1 MKVSMR
7 IILQTPTRVTLG
19 SRYTPALPRALS
31 QCSEPGPGSPPASGR
46 TAPAVPPPG
55 PAEQRAAPSARR
67 LPPFPKNKT
76 SPLLRP
82 AFGAL
87 SGKPLRDAGEGRG
100 RLDPSP
106 PGTEA
111 GAGAGGPHLALG
123 QAEPPAGGGPAS
135 PGRRLPS
142 RDAARRSEQR
152 PRPGGCGPDA
162 GAPVRPSPGGG
173 ATPVPHQR
181 GPARQVL
188 SPPPPVPPSVSVST
202 AARSMCGPQGRQNQ
216 LVPLTVHFALTC
228 PTGDVQLPRRQ
239 DSGHLT
245 PTWLAALLLRSQNP
259 VSARATPRTRGVAR
273 AGGRGACWELRSS
286 DSDGRSSVVSEP
298 RNPALS

>member
-173 ATPVPHQR
+173 GNSSTA
-181 GPARQVL
+181 PARSRQAGALPSSARPSVRQCVHSREEHVWTPGAAEPASPADRSL
-188 SPPPPVPPSVSVST
+188 RTHLPHGRRPAAPPPGLRPPHANLARG
-202 AARSMCGPQGRQNQ
+202 AAAPQPESSQRQGDTTHARCGPGRR
-216 LVPLTVHFALTC
+216 
-228 PTGDVQLPRRQ
+228 PR
-239 DSGHLT
+239 GMLG
-245 PTWLAALLLRSQNP
+245 AEVLR
-259 VSARATPRTRGVAR
+259 
-273 AGGRGACWELRSS
+273 L
-286 DSDGRSSVVSEP
+286 
-298 RNPALS
+298 